1 MINNKTK
8 KSLSVNKRQM
18 GTSYEIKA
26 EEYLMQKGYRILER
40 NFSNR
45 VGEIDIIAKQ
55 KEYFCFI
62 EVKYRK
68 SLQYGFPAEA
78 VTVSKQKKI
87 ILGARKYRYEHKIS
101 SGVPCRFDVISICG
115 NEIEHIENAFC
126 LT

>member
-1 MINNKTK
+1 ME
-8 KSLSVNKRQM
+8 NKRKI
-18 GTSYEIKA
+18 GGEK
-26 EEYLMQKGYRILER
+26 EELAVGFLKEKGVRILDR
-40 NFSNR
+40 NYYFPG
-45 VGEIDIIAKQ
+45 GELDIIAKDG
-55 KEYFCFI
+55 EYLVFI

-68 SLQYGFPAEA
+68 SLQYGFPTEA